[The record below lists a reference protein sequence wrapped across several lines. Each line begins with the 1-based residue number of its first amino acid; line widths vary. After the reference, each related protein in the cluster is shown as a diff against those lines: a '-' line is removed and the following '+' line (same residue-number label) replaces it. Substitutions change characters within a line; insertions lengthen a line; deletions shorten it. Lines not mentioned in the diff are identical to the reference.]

1 MSTTANKRKFI
12 NMVYGLGAA
21 IVILGALFKI
31 QHINIGFIT
40 GGLVLSIGLV
50 TEAIIFVI
58 SAFDTPE
65 DDLDW
70 TKVYPQLAGGT
81 VGKKTDSPDGLLSKK
96 LDEMLKEAH
105 LDSKLLEDLTK
116 SIQNFEGAAKVMGPA
131 SETIASSNKYNE
143 EMIRA
148 AEQMQKLNELYA
160 SQMQSASM
168 QANANAEMA
177 ENSQKLK
184 EQMESLASNLSSL
197 NDVYGG
203 MLSAMNKN

>member
-1 MSTTANKRKFI
+1 MSTTANKKKFI

-65 DDLDW
+65 EDLDW

-81 VGKKTDSPDGLLSKK
+81 AGKKTESPDGLLSKK
-96 LDEMLKEAH
+96 LDEMLKEAN

-143 EMIRA
+143 EMTRA

>member
-1 MSTTANKRKFI
+1 MSTTANKKKVI

-31 QHINIGFIT
+31 QHINYGFIT

-50 TEAIIFVI
+50 SEAIIFVI

-65 DDLDW
+65 EDLDW
-70 TKVYPQLAGGT
+70 TKVYPQLTGGT
-81 VGKKTDSPDGLLSKK
+81 AGKKTESPDGLLSKK
-96 LDEMLKEAH
+96 LDEMLKEAN

-143 EMIRA
+143 EMTRA

-168 QANANAEMA
+168 QASANAEMA

>member
-1 MSTTANKRKFI
+1 MSTTANKKKFI

-31 QHINIGFIT
+31 QHINYGFLT

-65 DDLDW
+65 EDLDW
-70 TKVYPQLAGGT
+70 TKVYPQLASNS
-81 VGKKTDSPDGLLSKK
+81 VGKNAESPDGLLSKK
-96 LDEMLKEAH
+96 LDDMLKEAH
-105 LDSKLLEDLTK
+105 LDAKLLEDLTK

-131 SETIASSNKYNE
+131 SETIASSNKYND
-143 EMIRA
+143 EMTKA
-148 AEQMQKLNELYA
+148 AVQMQKLNELYT
-160 SQMQSASM
+160 SQMQSATM

-184 EQMESLASNLSSL
+184 EQMESLANNLSSL